1 MRTSGREGLTRMRRS
16 RAEFLRVLRDAG
28 LFQVAEELASVLP
41 EIVDFD
47 RDQQLLERYGL
58 HQDELMNRMGG
69 SP

>member
-1 MRTSGREGLTRMRRS
+1 MRRS

-28 LFQVAEELASVLP
+28 LFQVAEELAPVLP